1 MSLQQLIQLLPSF
14 GVIAL
19 VVLALFIVHRFVL
32 RGHQANPG
40 RRFRNQLLMLG
51 LTLAGAVVVISVLP
65 VSSAL
70 RGQLLSLLGIL
81 FSAAVA
87 LSSTTLLGN
96 AMAGIMLRA
105 VRPFRP
111 GYFIE
116 VNGYFGRVSE
126 MGLFHTEIQ
135 TQDRD
140 LITLPN
146 LFLVTHPVKRI
157 RPSGTMVSARVSL
170 GYDLPHTRVEPLLIE
185 AARAAGLKD
194 PFVRIL
200 DLGDHAVTYQVSG
213 LLEEVTQILAVR
225 SKLRA
230 AMLDTLHG
238 ADVEIVSPRFQ
249 NERRLPDAQR
259 FIPPSAPSPAP
270 ESAPGDAETLVFDK
284 AEEAASLEALRTR
297 REELEKQ
304 LEAARARARE
314 TGAEGDEREADR
326 LKDRL
331 ERLER
336 LITRREASVA
346 EKE

>member
-1 MSLQQLIQLLPSF
+1 MSLKQLIQLLPSF

-19 VVLALFIVHRFVL
+19 VVLALFVVHRFVL

-65 VSSAL
+65 VSTTL

-157 RPSGTMVSARVSL
+157 RPSGTMVSGRVSL
-170 GYDLPHTRVEPLLIE
+170 GYDLLHTRVEPLLIE
-185 AARAAGLKD
+185 AARQAGLKD

-238 ADVEIVSPRFQ
+238 ADVEIVSPQFQ
-249 NERRLPDAQR
+249 NERQLSETQR
-259 FIPPSAPSPAP
+259 FVPPTTPTPASEP
-270 ESAPGDAETLVFDK
+270 PPGEAELLMFDK
-284 AEEAASLEALRTR
+284 AEEAASVEALHTR

-304 LEAARARARE
+304 IEAARVRAKE
-314 TGAEGDEREADR
+314 TGAEADETEVAR
-326 LKDRL
+326 LKDRR
-331 ERLER
+331 ERLDR
-336 LITRREASVA
+336 LIALREASVA